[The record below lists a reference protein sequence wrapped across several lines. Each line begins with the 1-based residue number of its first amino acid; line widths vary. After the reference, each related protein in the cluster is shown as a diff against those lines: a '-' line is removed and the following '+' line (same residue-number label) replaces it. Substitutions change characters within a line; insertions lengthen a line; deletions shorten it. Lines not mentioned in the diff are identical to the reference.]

1 MDLERS
7 SGIPDC
13 KKILFEIK
21 IFFVAFKKHEMSKI
35 DGKLVSFDSTA
46 HMSHM
51 FLKRVVFSSALIVAK
66 TTQKLAS
73 IYIDFVLHYYFTV
86 LETIH
91 LAKISYQSSNC
102 S

>member
-7 SGIPDC
+7 GIPASK

-21 IFFVAFKKHEMSKI
+21 IFVAFKKHEMSKI

-51 FLKRVVFSSALIVAK
+51 FLKRVVFSSAVA
-66 TTQKLAS
+66 A
-73 IYIDFVLHYYFTV
+73 IR
-86 LETIH
+86 
-91 LAKISYQSSNC
+91 
-102 S
+102 